1 MDISVLV
8 VNLNN
13 LEFTKDCVS
22 DLMSQDC
29 NFNLTIIDQNSSEE
43 GTKEYFSTLPEN
55 IEFIQN
61 DYNVNLNQ
69 LWNWFVLKSN
79 TPYICLLNNDV
90 RIAPNFL
97 SSAIQVL
104 EKEPNVGFVNHI
116 SNNKDYQE
124 WSFELNYKI
133 IETPYRQGW
142 DPIFRKESYN
152 QIPNELSF
160 FYGDDY
166 IYSKLY
172 SSGMKGAYVLNSP
185 MIHFER
191 STTVEKGGQRDAS
204 PDSLYFHQLDLE
216 FKNMSFVEELSKW
229 KPEFNSLGSK
239 ISHFYENIGENW
251 FDYQELY
258 TKMVE
263 KYETGSHFVEVG
275 SWKGRSSVYMAVEI
289 INSSK
294 YIKFDC
300 VDIWEYINTQNDIP
314 EEYFNNLYDEF
325 LNNISPVSHVIRPIK
340 KLSSDAS
347 ELYNDNSLDFIF
359 IDAAHDYDNV
369 IQDIKNWLP
378 KLKIGGCIAGHD
390 YFTSEGIKKAVK
402 EVFGDNYNLFG
413 SCWIYENT
421 VIKKEKSKN
430 DTNLFDF
437 CIFNNEYEILDIRL
451 KYMSSFIDKFY
462 VCEIDITHQSTPS
475 GFYSYDF
482 IENSDI
488 AKKLIEENRLTFVR
502 ISIEPSS
509 EYFFVEKNHRIEF
522 SNWVK
527 NNVKENYVGI
537 LSDCD
542 EIISHEIVNYISEI
556 KDITKLDLKM
566 FYFTADNYSY
576 LHPWNKLVKV
586 FHSDNLKK
594 YNFQTIRHTE
604 ADSVINNIGWH
615 FSCFGGIN
623 QVIDKLKS
631 FSHIE
636 HNNSENTKREILLER
651 LLNRKDYLGRVD
663 YPCIKYNINDYP
675 KELTSHLVSKKHLL
689 YLDYLLKNEMK
700 KTYITHVTRDYL
712 EVALNLSKS
721 IKLFSDLPLIVYCI
735 NLQEEDKQRF
745 NEYDNV
751 QLRNIDL
758 DISERTSEDYTSVD
772 SGNFY
777 VNRYSARIYSIL
789 CAKTIAMEMA
799 LEEGWQEVCYL
810 DSDCLATPLVDELFN
825 WNSTI
830 TDYPIATEGIHE
842 YMIWVENGVQL
853 GNPFSGGS
861 WPVADNK
868 LCLEWPLMSF
878 LEVDENQRG
887 AYRTTGIMLMNQKC
901 LPFIKTWRE
910 LCFILPKLV
919 NIRKYA
925 TYHEET
931 VYNVLSWKK
940 TNEGFPLCYVN
951 LGEGFETVKHF
962 YSEEAVEGQSRWS
975 DTDSSQNFYRIP
987 DNKRNT
993 KVLHGEKRT
1002 SEIDLILDYL
1012 VELKNNNYFND

>member
-13 LEFTKDCVS
+13 LEFIKDCVS
-22 DLMSQDC
+22 DLMLQDC

-97 SSAIQVL
+97 SSAIQVF
-104 EKEPNVGFVNHI
+104 EKEPNVGFINHVA
-116 SNNKDYQE
+116 NNKDYQE

-133 IETPYRQGW
+133 IEKPYRQGF

-152 QIPNELSF
+152 RIPNKLSF

-166 IYSKLY
+166 VYSKLY

-185 MIHFER
+185 IIHFEKG
-191 STTVEKGGQRDAS
+191 TTVEKGGQRDAS

-216 FKNMSFVEELSKW
+216 FKNLSFVEELSKW
-229 KPEFNSLGSK
+229 KPEFSFIKVKNL
-239 ISHFYENIGENW
+239 SHFYENIGENW

-300 VDIWEYINTQNDIP
+300 VDIWEYNEIQNDIL

-325 LNNISPVSHVIRPIK
+325 LNNISPVSHVINPIK

-413 SCWIYENT
+413 SCWIYENKVKNLSLHNIGLKNNT
-421 VIKKEKSKN
+421 DKATDELKNVVNEMSNIEIFNKDSNSNWDSVTSLIKKCEKIKI
-430 DTNLFDF
+430 FDF
-437 CIFNNEYEILDIRL
+437 CIFNNEFEILDIRL
-451 KYMSSFIDKFY
+451 EYMSKFIDKFY
-462 VCEIDITHQSTPS
+462 VCEIDITYQSS
-475 GFYSYDF
+475 KSEFYSYDF
-482 IENSDI
+482 IEKSNI
-488 AKKLIEENRLTFVR
+488 AKKLIDDERLEFVR
-502 ISIEPSS
+502 ISLDPSD
-509 EYFFVEKNHRIEF
+509 EYFAAEKNHRIKF
-522 SNWVK
+522 SEWVRE
-527 NNVKENYVGI
+527 NVKGEFIGI

-542 EIISHEIVNYISEI
+542 EIISEDIKNYVSDI
-556 KDITKLDLKM
+556 KTVTRLDLKM

-576 LHPWNKLVKV
+576 LHPWDYFVKV
-586 FHSDNLKK
+586 FNSTDLKN
-594 YNFQTIRHTE
+594 YDFQTIREMNVDDIIH
-604 ADSVINNIGWH
+604 NIGWH

-623 QVIDKLKS
+623 QVIDKIKS
-631 FSHIE
+631 YSHIE
-636 HNNSENTKREILLER
+636 YNNTENTKRNILIDR
-651 LLNRKDYLGRVD
+651 LLNKNDYLGRIEF
-663 YPCIKYNINDYP
+663 PCSKYDINKFPIDLIE
-675 KELTSHLVSKKHLL
+675 KLSNKKHLL
-689 YLDYLLKNEMK
+689 YVEELLKKEG
-700 KTYITHVTRDYL
+700 V
-712 EVALNLSKS
+712 E
-721 IKLFSDLPLIVYCI
+721 
-735 NLQEEDKQRF
+735 
-745 NEYDNV
+745 
-751 QLRNIDL
+751 LRNIDL

-772 SGNFY
+772 SDNFY
-777 VNRYSARIYSIL
+777 VNI
-789 CAKTIAMEMA
+789 
-799 LEEGWQEVCYL
+799 
-810 DSDCLATPLVDELFN
+810 
-825 WNSTI
+825 
-830 TDYPIATEGIHE
+830 
-842 YMIWVENGVQL
+842 
-853 GNPFSGGS
+853 
-861 WPVADNK
+861 
-868 LCLEWPLMSF
+868 
-878 LEVDENQRG
+878 
-887 AYRTTGIMLMNQKC
+887 
-901 LPFIKTWRE
+901 
-910 LCFILPKLV
+910 
-919 NIRKYA
+919 
-925 TYHEET
+925 
-931 VYNVLSWKK
+931 
-940 TNEGFPLCYVN
+940 
-951 LGEGFETVKHF
+951 GEG
-962 YSEEAVEGQSRWS
+962 
-975 DTDSSQNFYRIP
+975 
-987 DNKRNT
+987 
-993 KVLHGEKRT
+993 KVLK
-1002 SEIDLILDYL
+1002 SE
-1012 VELKNNNYFND
+1012 